1 MKLRGYVKVYKRN
14 IYNINEVFVMNKSRD
29 FITAKIKSPFWRA
42 LFAPFEAFRFH
53 KLELFIWFAFVLV
66 ASLLGVIINLIK
78 RVGFDGWNICVALGP
93 DSAAGSFY
101 TFSMVM
107 FSSLIYPLFSRFISG
122 DKPEYRRIHIAYIT
136 VLIFVMLFCGVYYS
150 FSTLDQPM
158 VDYSKLHKSDMEFD
172 CPQFFFFILV
182 LVFSAYSFGLT
193 LIGQHEDDL
202 HLSDDYLV
210 KENKQVKELE
220 QQSASSS
227 STATTAGGIKI
238 KI

>member
-78 RVGFDGWNICVALGP
+78 RVGFDGWNICVDLGP

-172 CPQFFFFILV
+172 CPQFSFFILA

-193 LIGQHEDDL
+193 LIGQHEDVL

>member
-172 CPQFFFFILV
+172 CPQFFFFILA
-182 LVFSAYSFGLT
+182 LVFSVYSFGLT
-193 LIGQHEDDL
+193 LIGQHEDVL